1 MSRRIAGYEFD
12 YNLVEFLKKNR
23 AQLSITD
30 ELAEKVA
37 RELHMEHTPDLNYLS
52 REEIFDI
59 DFLDLRQQTKFWEMV
74 RKLKKNATFMEIIE
88 RYQTE
93 VVREVERIRG
103 TSHTKDLKNLLYQM
117 RQVNELDPFS
127 MGMRY
132 SAHAMCQPSKAIGSA
147 A

>member
-1 MSRRIAGYEFD
+1 MSRHIAGYEFD
-12 YNLVEFLKKNR
+12 YNLVKFLKKNR

-37 RELHMEHTPDLNYLS
+37 RELDMEHTPDLKYLA
-52 REEIFDI
+52 REDYPDI
-59 DFLDLRQQTKFWEMV
+59 HCLDLRQQTKFWEMV
-74 RKLKKNATFMEIIE
+74 RKLKKDAHFMEIIE
-88 RYQTE
+88 RIETH
-93 VVREVERIRG
+93 VVSEAKRLYE
-103 TSHTKDLKNLLYQM
+103 TSHTKNLKILLHQM

-132 SAHAMCQPSKAIGSA
+132 NAHAMCQPSKAIGSA